1 MLSMSTRRTFLTLSS
16 AAFAS
21 ALTPI
26 RIVAQALSSRSGPGV
41 FSNAAL
47 GAYQQNELTFQRFQ
61 SLVGST
67 FHAFL
72 DNHEVIEVTLLS
84 AVANAPRASTV
95 KPILDGS
102 QARSMPVAALPPTGK
117 CFTLR
122 FSTGSTVVP
131 QGSYV
136 LDSGTTGSFTVL
148 LVSGTAGTSRPTASA
163 TFNYR

>member
-1 MLSMSTRRTFLTLSS
+1 VLSNSTRRSFLTLSW

-21 ALTPI
+21 TLTPI
-26 RIVAQALSSRSGPGV
+26 RLAAQALSSRSGPGV

-61 SLVGST
+61 ALVGST

-72 DNHEVIEVTLLS
+72 ENHKVIEVTLLS
-84 AVANAPRASTV
+84 AVAIAPHVSTGNAV
-95 KPILDGS
+95 LDRS
-102 QARSMPVAALPPTGK
+102 QAISMPVSPLPPTGK
-117 CFTLR
+117 CFVLR

-136 LDSGTTGSFTVL
+136 LDSGTIGSFTVF
-148 LVSGTAGTSRPTASA
+148 LVSGNAGVGRLTSSA